1 MNTKRNGNGE
11 MFTVGNE
18 DNFFAPIQNTK
29 PFLKLALH
37 GFAGSGKSYTGAL
50 IAVGLHKKIKS
61 TRPIVVFDT
70 EESAKFLIPL
80 FKKHGIDAVS
90 KRSRSLA
97 DLKET
102 FRRCREGFSDILM
115 IDSISHV
122 WENFL
127 EAYRKQK
134 NRTRLEFQD
143 WGVIKP
149 AWKTEFSDPF
159 VRDPYHCIM
168 TGRAGY
174 EYESEIDD
182 ETKKRTIYKSGVK
195 MKVEGE
201 TAYEPDILLYMERF
215 EHILTDD
222 KEVYRQ
228 ATVLKDRSTLI
239 DGRVFKNPAF
249 KDIAPSVEMLLREP
263 TSNSVV
269 HESDAAALIKTEE
282 DKRDWIRRKDIA
294 LEVVEGILTEAFPG
308 QTAAEKRHKV
318 MAIEFA
324 YTTKSWTEVRSMGP
338 EQIELGHAKLREYI
352 EKVRQEAE
360 MAS

>member
-1 MNTKRNGNGE
+1 MTQRPDKEPIFPENGKDE
-11 MFTVGNE
+11 
-18 DNFFAPIQNTK
+18 FFSPIQNTK

-50 IAVGLHKKIKS
+50 IAAGLHKKINSKK
-61 TRPIVVFDT
+61 PIVVFDT
-70 EESAKFLIPL
+70 EESAKFLLPL
-80 FKKHGIDAVS
+80 FQKLGIESVC

-102 FRRCREGFSDILM
+102 FKRCKEGYSDILL

-122 WENFL
+122 WESFL
-127 EAYRKQK
+127 EAYKRQK

-149 AWKTEFSDPF
+149 AWKNEFSDPF

-174 EYESEIDD
+174 EYESEVNE
-182 ETKKRTIYKSGVK
+182 ETHKREIYKSGVK

-215 EHILTDD
+215 EHILTED

-239 DGRVFKNPAF
+239 DGMTFKNPSFA
-249 KDIAPSVEMLLREP
+249 DMSPAVDLLLDHAVNGGPAVEA
-263 TSNSVV
+263 
-269 HESDAAALIKTEE
+269 DAASLIKQED
-282 DKRDWIRRKDIA
+282 DKRDYLRRRDIA
-294 LEVVEGILTEAFPG
+294 LENIESELTKAFPG
-308 QTAAEKRHKV
+308 QTALEKKSKV
-318 MAIEFA
+318 SALETA
-324 YTTKSWTEVRSMGP
+324 YGTASWTAIKGMNPDKLEAGLNAIRSFVS
-338 EQIELGHAKLREYI
+338 AT
-352 EKVRQEAE
+352 V
-360 MAS
+360 